1 VAIFVLVLWLVT
13 AGAGATL
20 LWAGGSAR
28 RARSASA
35 APAGTDP
42 ELVDPVLVDPVL
54 ADPVLADAVLA
65 DAVAGDPVLARL
77 GLAQPAHTG
86 AVPMRP
92 DGRPPPGPH
101 VHVATPA
108 GEHPLLE
115 FSHPTLAVT
124 GIACWMM
131 FAFVHYRPLAWIA
144 FAILLVT
151 LLLGLGWFVRNR
163 QAARRHAT
171 AAWPFPRRL
180 VLTHGLVAGLSIVLS
195 VLVALTASRG

>member
-28 RARSASA
+28 RARAGSAESGV
-35 APAGTDP
+35 P
-42 ELVDPVLVDPVL
+42 DPVL

-65 DAVAGDPVLARL
+65 DSVVGDPVLARL

-86 AVPMRP
+86 AVPMTP

-101 VHVATPA
+101 VHVATPP

-115 FSHPTLAVT
+115 FSHPTLAIT

-163 QAARRHAT
+163 QAARQHAT

-195 VLVALTASRG
+195 VLTAITASRG

>member
-1 VAIFVLVLWLVT
+1 VAIFVLVLWLAT

-20 LWAGGSAR
+20 LWAGGTAR
-28 RARSASA
+28 RSQAEPDLAESDLAESVLA
-35 APAGTDP
+35 ESVPADA
-42 ELVDPVLVDPVL
+42 VL
-54 ADPVLADAVLA
+54 ADPVLADSS
-65 DAVAGDPVLARL
+65 LARL
-77 GLAQPAHTG
+77 LQARPPHTG
-86 AVPMRP
+86 AVPLRP
-92 DGRPPPGPH
+92 DGRPPAGPH
-101 VHVATPA
+101 VHVPTPA

-131 FAFVHYRPLAWIA
+131 FAFIHYRPLAWIA

-163 QAARRHAT
+163 QAARQHVS

-195 VLVALTASRG
+195 VLTALTASRG